1 MKLYWSMLPPTVYKE
16 YLLLY
21 LISIL
26 KGEKW
31 YLHTVQ
37 SLAHTRIFNITI
49 YHINRSKEKHHMVI
63 S

>member
-1 MKLYWSMLPPTVYKE
+1 MKLYQSMLPPTIYKE
-16 YLLLY
+16 CLFFY

-31 YLHTVQ
+31 YLYTVQ
-37 SLAHTRIFNITI
+37 SLVHTRIFIITI